1 MSGKRVLLGMSG
13 GTDSS
18 VSALLLKEAGYDVT
32 GVTFRFL
39 SSNFD
44 GALSDAVEM
53 AARVGIP
60 HIVYDAT
67 SVFKEKIISYFVDE
81 YLQGKTPVPCV
92 LCNNQ
97 LKWPLLAKLADELG
111 IEYISTGH
119 YVQKEAIGDC
129 VYITCGKDPDKD
141 QSFFLWGLGQ
151 DIINRMV
158 LPLGRMTKQEVRKLA
173 EDRGFKHISK
183 KKDSLGVC
191 FCPGDYRRFLKGY
204 LPENSIQGGVFVDS
218 QGNYMGKHSGYPLYT
233 IGQRRGL
240 GLNLNEAVFVKDIYP
255 ATNTVVLSPLRELY
269 KSEILLRDVNYVSD
283 IDFQEEVI
291 CRVRYRK
298 QSARCKVEML
308 PDRKARVVLLE
319 PEHSLA
325 PGQSAVF
332 YQGDR
337 VIGGGIIENSR

>member
-44 GALSDAVEM
+44 AALSDAAEM

-60 HIVYDAT
+60 HVVYDAT
-67 SVFKEKIISYFVDE
+67 SVFQEKIISYFVDE

-92 LCNNQ
+92 VCNNY

-111 IEYISTGH
+111 IGNIATGH
-119 YVQKEAIGDC
+119 YVQKEVFGNKQ
-129 VYITCGKDPDKD
+129 YITCGSDPDKD
-141 QSFFLWGLGQ
+141 QSFFLWGLNQ
-151 DIINRMV
+151 DIISRMI
-158 LPLGRMTKQEVRKLA
+158 LPLGNMTKQNVRKLA
-173 EDRGFKHISK
+173 EERGFLKVAK

-191 FCPGDYRRFLKGY
+191 FCPGDYRRFIKDY
-204 LPENSIQGGVFVDS
+204 LPDKTITAGAFVDKN
-218 QGNYMGKHSGYPLYT
+218 GHFMGKHSGYPFYT

-240 GLNLNEAVFVKDIYP
+240 GLNLNDAVYVKDIIP
-255 ATNTVVLSPLRELY
+255 ETNTVVLSSLMDLY
-269 KSEILLRDVNYVSD
+269 KSEILLKEVNYID
-283 IDFQEEVI
+283 ADDFQEELV
-291 CRVRYRK
+291 CRIRYRK
-298 QSARCKVEML
+298 QSVLCKVEL
-308 PDRKARVVLLE
+308 LSGRRARVVLSE
-319 PEHSLA
+319 PEHSIA

-332 YQGDR
+332 YKQDR
-337 VIGGGIIENSR
+337 VIGGGIIEDCR